1 MRYYGPYY
9 IAQLAKRHGRV
20 ILQAYDSSLVTY
32 SWLILVDNF
41 DLKCNRPW
49 NALRCISFL
58 PDNKCCWALECWSK
72 SWGWDFSRFK
82 WFTICWWQFKLV
94 SNFSLILIQ
103 PLNTIPA
110 IFYHNLSFALYNLP
124 VFFLFIFSML
134 SYKAVCCQILSRFVC
149 AQKQLNVVPVPSTQM
164 YL

>member
-1 MRYYGPYY
+1 M
-9 IAQLAKRHGRV
+9 
-20 ILQAYDSSLVTY
+20 
-32 SWLILVDNF
+32 
-41 DLKCNRPW
+41 
-49 NALRCISFL
+49 

-72 SWGWDFSRFK
+72 SGGWDFSRFK

-110 IFYHNLSFALYNLP
+110 IFFHNLSFALYNLP

-134 SYKAVCCQILSRFVC
+134 SYKAVCCQILSKFVC

-164 YL
+164 FLQLLIILECISAYKTLYSSSKRTIWELPCTAFFKVNKKLLSQ